1 MGYGTHN
8 QFQTKGRP
16 EDEDDDGNIN

>member
-1 MGYGTHN
+1 MGFGTHN